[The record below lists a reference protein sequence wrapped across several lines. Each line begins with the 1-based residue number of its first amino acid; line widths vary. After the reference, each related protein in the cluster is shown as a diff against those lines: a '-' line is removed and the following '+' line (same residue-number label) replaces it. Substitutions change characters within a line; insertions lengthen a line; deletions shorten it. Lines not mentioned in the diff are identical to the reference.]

1 MKRFHLL
8 ALTCLLLLA
17 GKSQAQRLS
26 PVELNGGG
34 GSGSN
39 TASNI
44 ALSYSLGNAFGTS
57 TVALSISLT
66 ATNGREA
73 TEQDVEGLPEHL
85 QSQILSARAGLKAWP
100 VPSEG
105 PVQLLLEGT
114 EEGTEAQVFD
124 RTGKLLMSLEV
135 FPNEPRELQLPEKG
149 IFFIRTSNKDIPT
162 SRVVRN

>member
-26 PVELNGGG
+26 PAELNGGG
-34 GSGSN
+34 GSRSN
-39 TASNI
+39 ATSNI

-124 RTGKLLMSLEV
+124 RTGKLLMSLEI
-135 FPNEPRELQLPEKG
+135 FPNEPSELQLPETG

-162 SRVVRN
+162 IRVVRN